1 MGRQPSDARH
11 RRRLRVPGPALR
23 HHHRRD
29 TAEHRPR
36 KSDGRPRAD
45 LRRPRGRELGRPRAA
60 HPGPGH
66 VAQAP
71 RVHRGGALHRRPTDS
86 DHAEA
91 SLPERPRSGDRLA
104 RLRDPGRDAHRSDV
118 VLSRHR
124 RAAAHLHL
132 GLRDQRG
139 LRRLLDDSVAGAAA
153 GALHLGHLAVV
164 HLRRQRAAG
173 RARPAVQDLVA
184 RLRGTSGEGRGDRVA
199 QQLLEVQDL
208 HTQFFT
214 RDGVV
219 RAVDG
224 VSFELAAGETLG
236 IVGES
241 GCGKSVTALSLMRL
255 IPIPPGK
262 IVKGSIV
269 FDGADVL
276 KMDDDEVRGIRG
288 NNIAMIFQDPMT
300 SLNPVLTIS
309 RQISEALELH
319 LKMDKSEA
327 RKRTVEL
334 LDLVGIP
341 GAKKRLD
348 DYPHQFSG
356 GMRQRVMIA
365 MALSCNPKLI
375 LADEPTTALD
385 VTIQAQIL
393 DLLKN
398 LAREFRTAFILITHD
413 LGVVAGMTQ
422 RIHVMYGGKIVE
434 KADTAELFA
443 NPKMPYTWGLL
454 RSIPR
459 LDERR
464 KAKLLPI
471 EGLPPDLIAPPPGC
485 RFEPRCQYRR
495 EVCREKEPELVHIP
509 NSKPDHEARCWGT
522 QQGGWLVDTDWRK
535 EVGDTRVLEEIKQE
549 VAQLPPE
556 PKPGDVPPAPTAI

>member
-1 MGRQPSDARH
+1 M
-11 RRRLRVPGPALR
+11 
-23 HHHRRD
+23 
-29 TAEHRPR
+29 
-36 KSDGRPRAD
+36 
-45 LRRPRGRELGRPRAA
+45 
-60 HPGPGH
+60 
-66 VAQAP
+66 AQ
-71 RVHRGGALHRRPTDS
+71 L
-86 DHAEA
+86 
-91 SLPERPRSGDRLA
+91 
-104 RLRDPGRDAHRSDV
+104 
-118 VLSRHR
+118 
-124 RAAAHLHL
+124 
-132 GLRDQRG
+132 
-139 LRRLLDDSVAGAAA
+139 
-153 GALHLGHLAVV
+153 LAV
-164 HLRRQRAAG
+164 
-173 RARPAVQDLVA
+173 
-184 RLRGTSGEGRGDRVA
+184 T
-199 QQLLEVQDL
+199 DL

-224 VSFELAAGETLG
+224 VSFELDQGETLG

-255 IPIPPGK
+255 IPQPPGK

-276 KMDDDEVRGIRG
+276 KMDDDEVRSIRG

-319 LKMDKSEA
+319 LKMDRSES
-327 RKRTVEL
+327 RKRTIEL
-334 LDLVGIP
+334 LDLVNIP
-341 GAKKRLD
+341 SAKKRLD

-365 MALSCNPKLI
+365 MALSCNPKMI

-422 RIHVMYGGKIVE
+422 RIHVMYAGKIVE
-434 KADTAELFA
+434 KADTGELFA

-459 LDERR
+459 LDEHR

-495 EVCREKEPELVHIP
+495 DVCREKEPELKHIP
-509 NSKPDHEARCWGT
+509 NAKADHEARCWGT
-522 QQGGWLVDTDWRK
+522 QEGGWLVNTDWRR
-535 EVGDTRVLEEIKQE
+535 EIGDVQVIEEIKKE
-549 VAQLPPE
+549 VADLPPE
-556 PKPGDVPPAPTAI
+556 AKREGDGETPPPDKPKVN

>member
-1 MGRQPSDARH
+1 
-11 RRRLRVPGPALR
+11 L
-23 HHHRRD
+23 
-29 TAEHRPR
+29 
-36 KSDGRPRAD
+36 AD
-45 LRRPRGRELGRPRAA
+45 
-60 HPGPGH
+60 
-66 VAQAP
+66 
-71 RVHRGGALHRRPTDS
+71 
-86 DHAEA
+86 
-91 SLPERPRSGDRLA
+91 
-104 RLRDPGRDAHRSDV
+104 
-118 VLSRHR
+118 
-124 RAAAHLHL
+124 
-132 GLRDQRG
+132 
-139 LRRLLDDSVAGAAA
+139 
-153 GALHLGHLAVV
+153 
-164 HLRRQRAAG
+164 
-173 RARPAVQDLVA
+173 
-184 RLRGTSGEGRGDRVA
+184 
-199 QQLLEVQDL
+199 LLEVTDL

-224 VSFELAAGETLG
+224 VTFQVAAGETLG

-255 IPIPPGK
+255 IPQPPGK
-262 IVKGSIV
+262 IVKGSIM
-269 FDGADVL
+269 FDGQDIL
-276 KMDDDEVRGIRG
+276 KMDDDDVRGIRG

-327 RKRTVEL
+327 RKRTIEL
-334 LDLVGIP
+334 LELVNIP
-341 GAKKRLD
+341 SAKKRVD

-365 MALSCNPKLI
+365 MALSCNPTLI

-422 RIHVMYGGKIVE
+422 RIKVMYAGRIVE
-434 KADTAELFA
+434 KADTVELFA

-459 LDERR
+459 LDESR
-464 KAKLLPI
+464 KAKLVPI

-485 RFEPRCQYRR
+485 KFEPRCQYRR
-495 EVCREKEPELVHIP
+495 DVCHEKEPDLKHIP
-509 NSKPDHEARCWGT
+509 NSKSVHEARCWGT
-522 QQGGWLVDTDWRK
+522 QEGGWLVDTDWKR
-535 EVGDTRVLEEIKQE
+535 EIGDTRLLEAIKQE
-549 VAQLPPE
+549 TASVTATPE
-556 PKPGDVPPAPTAI
+556 TPGE